1 MAEMDIT
8 KLYIGGYKLK
18 KCLIAQFKGIN
29 LMAKIFIL
37 ILLAFIIFQQAYYPP
52 RIREKEEAIKKHLDY
67 LQIAYGN
74 ISNQL
79 EDIKIK
85 VEDYTPEKWK
95 DNLKDIKLMLE
106 SLDEKVSYFESA
118 INNYYSL
125 SRTRRQKYIF

>member
-1 MAEMDIT
+1 MAQMDIT
-8 KLYIGGYKLK
+8 KLYVGGYKLK

-29 LMAKIFIL
+29 LMAKLFMLVL
-37 ILLAFIIFQQAYYPP
+37 IGIIIFQQAYYPP
-52 RIREKEEAIKKHLDY
+52 VIREKDDAIKKHLDY

-95 DNLKDIKLMLE
+95 ENLKDIKLMLE
-106 SLDEKVSYFESA
+106 SLDEKVTYFETS
-118 INNYYSL
+118 INNYYSP
-125 SRTRRQKYIF
+125 SRTKRQKYIF

>member
-1 MAEMDIT
+1 MAKMNIT

-29 LMAKIFIL
+29 MMAKLFML
-37 ILLAFIIFQQAYYPP
+37 FLTGVIIFQQAYYPP
-52 RIREKEEAIKKHLDY
+52 RIREKDEAIKKHLDY

-95 DNLKDIKLMLE
+95 ENLHDIKLMLE
-106 SLDEKVSYFESA
+106 SLDEKVTYFETS
-118 INNYYSL
+118 INNYYSS
-125 SRTRRQKYIF
+125 SRTKRQKYIF